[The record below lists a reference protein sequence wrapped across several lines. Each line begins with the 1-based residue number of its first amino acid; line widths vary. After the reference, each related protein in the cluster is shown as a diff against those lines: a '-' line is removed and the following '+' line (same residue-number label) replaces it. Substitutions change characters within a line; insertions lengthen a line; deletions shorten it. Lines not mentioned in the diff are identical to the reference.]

1 MQLYGPVR
9 KAPPVFE
16 AATADAGNA
25 SLQQLPPATAQ
36 QMAACL
42 ATPFTGTDKNMG
54 EILRSKVDRLNAD
67 QELKTQLRWGSSS
80 LHLLLPYL
88 GMRTASLEAAGAT

>member
-1 MQLYGPVR
+1 MLFWVQLYGPVR
-9 KAPPVFE
+9 KAPPLLE
-16 AATADAGNA
+16 AASADASAA

-54 EILRSKVDRLNAD
+54 EILRSEVDRLNAD
-67 QELKTQLRWGSSS
+67 QELKTQLRCVCFPP
-80 LHLLLPYL
+80 HLPLS
-88 GMRTASLEAAGAT
+88 R

>member
-9 KAPPVFE
+9 KAPPLDGGTASAEE
-16 AATADAGNA
+16 ASKEA
-25 SLQQLPPATAQ
+25 SMQQLPPAMAQ

-54 EILRSKVDRLNAD
+54 EILRSEVDRLNAE
-67 QELKTQLRWGSSS
+67 QELKTQLR
-80 LHLLLPYL
+80 
-88 GMRTASLEAAGAT
+88 